1 MDPALAAKLA
11 ARRSKS
17 EPEVVTVPT
26 ESITVDASDLER
38 LLIEE
43 REKNSAVLARICNT
57 MLHAE
62 SADPDVYPLQDDSRF
77 LMHTLLS
84 ELDDIKGRSPSFAV
98 EVGCGAAPS
107 GVLLSRLLPSTVVLG
122 ADISASAMRAARHN
136 ASINKAALPLARMDL
151 LSGLRPGIV
160 DLIVFLPPYVATTAE
175 KLADAIAS
183 VALRNV
189 TDAPARNFLEATW
202 LWAGGPNGMAVVERF
217 VATDLPRVLSAH
229 GVAYVLFSQAAES
242 VEMIERV
249 SNGALSA
256 TVVARCTDPA
266 LGDKGR
272 ICIVRVERCE

>member
-17 EPEVVTVPT
+17 EPEVATVPT

-107 GVLLSRLLPSTVVLG
+107 GVLLSRLRATRRLRAG
-122 ADISASAMRAARHN
+122 AI
-136 ASINKAALPLARMDL
+136 
-151 LSGLRPGIV
+151 
-160 DLIVFLPPYVATTAE
+160 Y
-175 KLADAIAS
+175 
-183 VALRNV
+183 
-189 TDAPARNFLEATW
+189 
-202 LWAGGPNGMAVVERF
+202 
-217 VATDLPRVLSAH
+217 
-229 GVAYVLFSQAAES
+229 
-242 VEMIERV
+242 
-249 SNGALSA
+249 
-256 TVVARCTDPA
+256 A
-266 LGDKGR
+266 LGDFEGTRGLTARPLPNATREEVDVWKRMNYRHLNRDPVHGGLLR
-272 ICIVRVERCE
+272 RYRRQLVF